1 MYERC
6 IILAIT
12 EQQVYYEKRLEE
24 LLKEMPYFVIEYVDD
39 KMDHRSPL
47 TLFNYVRDFKMFFEW
62 LMAEGIVKCDS
73 IKEFPVEALGTLPLN
88 DVKNY
93 FKWLSRKKYKK
104 GRESHRISKRTVNRH
119 ISALRSLFKYLTVET
134 EISNGK
140 PYFERNVMAK
150 IQVHK
155 IKETLN
161 ERSRKLSR
169 MIFDNGVDIDFLEF
183 VKNDYANTLSPAQ
196 KRYFAR
202 DKERDYAI
210 LSLFLGT
217 GMRLNELANLRLKDI
232 DFTGCKISVVRKG
245 NKKDTIAATP
255 SSLEDLKKYLDIRKD
270 RYGAADSPN
279 EFVFVKK
286 YKGEAVPLTNRA
298 IENIVYKYTQAF
310 DKRMS
315 PHKLRHTYATNLAEV
330 TGGDIHLIMSQLG
343 HTDPET
349 SLLYINS
356 GIEKQIRAAEKLD
369 QRRKNENAN

>member
-1 MYERC
+1 M
-6 IILAIT
+6 AIT
-12 EQQVYYEKRLEE
+12 KQQEYYEKRLEE
-24 LLKEMPYFVIEYVDD
+24 LLKEMPYFVVEYVDD
-39 KMDHRSPL
+39 KIDHRSPL
-47 TLFNYVRDFKMFFEW
+47 TLFNYVRDFEEFFSW
-62 LMAEGIVKCDS
+62 LMAEEIVKCDS
-73 IKEFPVEALGTLPLN
+73 IKEFPVEELGTLALS

-104 GRESHRISKRTVNRH
+104 GNEYHRISKRTVNRH

-150 IQVHK
+150 IPIHK
-155 IKETLN
+155 VKETLN

-169 MIFDNGVDIDFLEF
+169 MIFENGVDIAFLDY
-183 VKNDYANTLSPAQ
+183 VKYDYVHTLSPAQ
-196 KRYFAR
+196 RRYFKR

-217 GMRLNELANLRLKDI
+217 GMRLNELANLRLRDI
-232 DFTGCKISVVRKG
+232 DFTGCKISVLRKG
-245 NKKDTIAATP
+245 NKVDTIAATP
-255 SSLEDLKKYLDIRKD
+255 SSLEDLKRYLNIRKE
-270 RYGAADSPN
+270 RYGADDSPD

-286 YKGEAVPLTNRA
+286 YKGAAVPLTNRA

-369 QRRKNENAN
+369 QRRNEENNE

>member
-1 MYERC
+1 M
-6 IILAIT
+6 AIT
-12 EQQVYYEKRLEE
+12 KQQEYYEKRLEE
-24 LLKEMPYFVIEYVDD
+24 LLKEMPYFVVEYVDD
-39 KMDHRSPL
+39 KIDHRSPL
-47 TLFNYVRDFKMFFEW
+47 TLFNYVRDFEEFFSW
-62 LMAEGIVKCDS
+62 LMAEEIVKCDS
-73 IKEFPVEALGTLPLN
+73 IKEFPVEELGTLALS

-104 GRESHRISKRTVNRH
+104 GNEYHRISKRTVNRH

-150 IQVHK
+150 IPIHK
-155 IKETLN
+155 VKETLN

-169 MIFDNGVDIDFLEF
+169 MIFEDGVDIAFLDY
-183 VKNDYANTLSPAQ
+183 VKYDYIHTLSPTQ
-196 KRYFAR
+196 KRYFKR

-217 GMRLNELANLRLKDI
+217 GMRLNELANLRLRDI
-232 DFTGCKISVVRKG
+232 DFTGCKISVLRKG
-245 NKKDTIAATP
+245 NKVDTIAATP
-255 SSLEDLKKYLDIRKD
+255 SSLDDLKRYLNIRKE
-270 RYGAADSPN
+270 RYGADDSPD

-286 YKGEAVPLTNRA
+286 YKGAAVPLTNRA

-369 QRRKNENAN
+369 QRRNEENNE